1 MASRKSKTNKDKTW
15 KNIKP
20 HGNQSRKNMKQKYGN
35 KCFLEPRRM
44 KYPICNK
51 FNGKPE
57 CMGLSAAEY
66 YLNINIGKLEN
77 KKKKTK
83 TIKKKDKE
91 TMHKKLDKYY
101 KLKNKSHT
109 LKLKLDCEKK
119 N

>member
-1 MASRKSKTNKDKTW
+1 MISRKSKKSNQKTW

-35 KCFLEPRRM
+35 KCFLEPRKM

-77 KKKKTK
+77 KKKRSKSLHK
-83 TIKKKDKE
+83 ASRNI
-91 TMHKKLDKYY
+91 MNKKLDKYY
-101 KLKNKSHT
+101 KLKTKSHT
-109 LKLKLDCEKK
+109 IKHKLKCE
-119 N
+119 NN